1 MEKKLNMTE
10 MFKGYSDYS
19 EDEYK
24 NIWKNSIIVVDSN
37 ILLNFYRYSEETR
50 NNIFKILEKLK
61 DRLWIPYQVG
71 KEFFD
76 NKNKVMVN
84 SYNEYDTLNTALR
97 KKIQEAKEETNK
109 RKNNQLN
116 CKIEINNILDTTMK
130 QIEEMLNKEKISKKP
145 KFEKNAIERR
155 MLDLFNDS
163 IGEKIDGDE
172 FEKMKQEGIRR
183 FEQEIPPGYKD
194 DQKEENGD
202 YYIFYSMIKEAKDK
216 NKDII
221 FITDD
226 VKEDWFNI
234 INGEKHGGRNELL
247 NEFYK
252 ESNQLLIIYTSDG
265 FMEAYNKNLGKDLVD
280 ERTISEL
287 KTIRNIRNK
296 EYHNYFIKKDFDK
309 LNYYKDNIELFENT
323 DKEELLRTIS
333 LFIRKMDI
341 PESDK
346 ERLYRDLRLARH
358 YSYPDSGLANKRLKR
373 LINDIS
379 DYINFETD
387 EKVIDYDKKFDE
399 MYRDC
404 LLSLKN
410 SRTKSSQLEKYNLF
424 IEIIKE
430 HLEHLLKYPSKENYY
445 TSHKLQGLLLKL
457 TEVIKD
463 NNLYSKRHIIEELN
477 NIIIN
482 EKTFIVN

>member
-1 MEKKLNMTE
+1 MKKKLNMTE

-24 NIWKNSIIVVDSN
+24 NIWENSIIVVDSN

-84 SYNEYDTLNTALR
+84 SYNEYDTLNTSLR

-116 CKIEINNILDTTMK
+116 CKTEINNVLDATMK

-145 KFEKNAIERR
+145 KFEKNAIERK
-155 MLDLFNDS
+155 MLELFNDS
-163 IGEKIDGDE
+163 IGEKIAGDE

-194 DQKEENGD
+194 DQKDENGD

-216 NKDII
+216 NKDVI

-234 INGEKHGGRNELL
+234 INGEKHGGRSELL

-309 LNYYKDNIELFENT
+309 LNYYKDNIDMFENA

-346 ERLYRDLRLARH
+346 ERLYRNLRLARH
-358 YSYPDSGLANKRLKR
+358 YSYPDSDLANKRLKN

-379 DYINFETD
+379 DYINCKTD
-387 EKVIDYDKKFDE
+387 EKVTNNDTKFHE

-404 LLSLKN
+404 LISLKN
-410 SRTKSSQLEKYNLF
+410 SRTKSSQLETYNLL

-430 HLEHLLKYPSKENYY
+430 HLEYLLKHSNEENYY
-445 TSHKLQGLLLKL
+445 VSHKLQGLLLKL
-457 TEVIKD
+457 SEAIKD

-477 NIIIN
+477 NVIIN
-482 EKTFIVN
+482 EKNFVVN

>member
-1 MEKKLNMTE
+1 MKKKLNMTE
-10 MFKGYSDYS
+10 MFKGYLDYS
-19 EDEYK
+19 EIEYK
-24 NIWKNSIIVVDSN
+24 NIWENSIIVVDSN

-61 DRLWIPYQVG
+61 NRLWIPYQVG

-84 SYNEYDTLNTALR
+84 SYNEYDTLNTLLR

-116 CKIEINNILDTTMK
+116 CKTEINNTLDTTMK
-130 QIEEMLNKEKISKKP
+130 QIEEMLNNEKISKKP
-145 KFEKNAIERR
+145 KFEKNAIERK
-155 MLDLFNDS
+155 MLELFNDS
-163 IGEKIDGDE
+163 IGEKITGDE
-172 FEKMKQEGIRR
+172 FEKIKKEGIKR

-194 DQKEENGD
+194 EQKEENGD
-202 YYIFYSMIKEAKDK
+202 YYIFYSMIKEAKAK

-234 INGEKHGGRNELL
+234 INGEKHGGRSELL

-287 KTIRNIRNK
+287 KTIRNIRNN
-296 EYHNYFIKKDFDK
+296 EYHNYFIKKNIEK
-309 LNYYKDNIELFENT
+309 LNYYKDNIDMFESM
-323 DKEELLRTIS
+323 DKAEILRNIS
-333 LFIRKMDI
+333 LLIRKMDI
-341 PESDK
+341 SDSDR
-346 ERLYRDLRLARH
+346 ERLYRNLRLARH
-358 YSYPDSGLANKRLKR
+358 YSYLDLDSANKRLKN

-379 DYINFETD
+379 DNINYKND
-387 EKVIDYDKKFDE
+387 ENATNNDYKFQKL
-399 MYRDC
+399 YQDC
-404 LLSLKN
+404 IMSLKN
-410 SRTKSSQLEKYNLF
+410 SRTKNSQLETYNLL
-424 IEIIKE
+424 IEIIKD
-430 HLEHLLKYPSKENYY
+430 HLQYLLKQSNEENYY
-445 TSHKLQGLLLKL
+445 ISNKLQGLLLKL
-457 TEVIKD
+457 SEVKKD
-463 NNLYSKRHIIEELN
+463 NSLYSRRHIIEELN
-477 NIIIN
+477 NIIN
-482 EKTFIVN
+482 EKHFTMN